1 MNDENNEKGKNKI
14 MDKCD
19 ETIKWLH
26 VKQLAEE
33 EFNNKQKEVE
43 GVFNPTITK
52 MYAAPGGAPDVM
64 PEGMGEMCG
73 MTGGD
78 FKRFL
83 KKLKLAFICFLF
95 SQIWE
100 VTMVLRLDQLSRR
113 LTNCQAIFSQTV
125 YILESTSHPR
135 IM

>member
-1 MNDENNEKGKNKI
+1 

-26 VKQLAEE
+26 GKQLAEVE

-78 FKRFL
+78 FKHFL
-83 KKLKLAFICFLF
+83 KNLNSLLYASYFL
-95 SQIWE
+95 
-100 VTMVLRLDQLSRR
+100 RYGR
-113 LTNCQAIFSQTV
+113 
-125 YILESTSHPR
+125 
-135 IM
+135 